1 MNPNRSVDGQ
11 PASAPSGAARVV
23 AIDGPAGS
31 GKSTVART
39 VAGRL
44 GMAHLDTGAIYR
56 GVAFAALEAGI
67 DLGDGDAL
75 DALAERVD
83 MAFDGSRLLV
93 DGADATEAIRGQAVS
108 TAVSPVATNA
118 GVREVMVQRQREWA
132 ADHDG
137 GVIEGRDIGTAVFP
151 DAPVKVFLTA
161 TPEER
166 ARRRSDE
173 TDDVDLETLA
183 AQIAER
189 DERDANR
196 AVNPMRPADDGV
208 VIDTT
213 DLNLDQV
220 VDAVIA
226 LVPWVGEDRKS
237 RPPAEPEPAADTVAE
252 GTAPSL
258 PRAFVRP
265 AQPVVDAPALGI
277 GARLGYRAISG
288 TSRALA
294 KVAYRSEIMG
304 KERLPRTGPY
314 ILAPSH
320 RSGLDFLLAAMVTR
334 RRVRWMAK
342 ESLWTYPA
350 LGSFVDVMGGFQVNR
365 GTADRRS
372 LRVAEAV
379 LADGQPLVVFPEG
392 TRRNGAVVEGLFDGA
407 AWLASRQR
415 VPLVPVGIAGTE
427 EAMSTGTR
435 LPRPGKIVIWIGE
448 PLWPDVPRAGR
459 VPRRE
464 VTAFSDRLLPELQD
478 AFDRANAHRGLTT
491 LG

>member
-44 GMAHLDTGAIYR
+44 GMAHLDTGAMYR

-173 TDDVDLETLA
+173 TDDV
-183 AQIAER
+183 ER
-189 DERDANR
+189 
-196 AVNPMRPADDGV
+196 
-208 VIDTT
+208 
-213 DLNLDQV
+213 
-220 VDAVIA
+220 
-226 LVPWVGEDRKS
+226 
-237 RPPAEPEPAADTVAE
+237 
-252 GTAPSL
+252 
-258 PRAFVRP
+258 
-265 AQPVVDAPALGI
+265 
-277 GARLGYRAISG
+277 
-288 TSRALA
+288 
-294 KVAYRSEIMG
+294 
-304 KERLPRTGPY
+304 
-314 ILAPSH
+314 
-320 RSGLDFLLAAMVTR
+320 
-334 RRVRWMAK
+334 
-342 ESLWTYPA
+342 
-350 LGSFVDVMGGFQVNR
+350 
-365 GTADRRS
+365 
-372 LRVAEAV
+372 
-379 LADGQPLVVFPEG
+379 
-392 TRRNGAVVEGLFDGA
+392 
-407 AWLASRQR
+407 
-415 VPLVPVGIAGTE
+415 
-427 EAMSTGTR
+427 
-435 LPRPGKIVIWIGE
+435 
-448 PLWPDVPRAGR
+448 
-459 VPRRE
+459 
-464 VTAFSDRLLPELQD
+464 
-478 AFDRANAHRGLTT
+478 
-491 LG
+491 

>member
-44 GMAHLDTGAIYR
+44 GMAHLDTGAMYR

-237 RPPAEPEPAADTVAE
+237 RPRQSLNRPPI
-252 GTAPSL
+252 PSL
-258 PRAFVRP
+258 RARRQACP
-265 AQPVVDAPALGI
+265 GRLCGLPNPSSMPLRWALAPASVTGPSP
-277 GARLGYRAISG
+277 ARHAPWPRSPTAARSWARNGCPARG
-288 TSRALA
+288 PTSWHR
-294 KVAYRSEIMG
+294 
-304 KERLPRTGPY
+304 RTG
-314 ILAPSH
+314 
-320 RSGLDFLLAAMVTR
+320 
-334 RRVRWMAK
+334 RV
-342 ESLWTYPA
+342 SI
-350 LGSFVDVMGGFQVNR
+350 S
-365 GTADRRS
+365 S
-372 LRVAEAV
+372 
-379 LADGQPLVVFPEG
+379 
-392 TRRNGAVVEGLFDGA
+392 
-407 AWLASRQR
+407 
-415 VPLVPVGIAGTE
+415 
-427 EAMSTGTR
+427 
-435 LPRPGKIVIWIGE
+435 
-448 PLWPDVPRAGR
+448 
-459 VPRRE
+459 
-464 VTAFSDRLLPELQD
+464 
-478 AFDRANAHRGLTT
+478 
-491 LG
+491 